1 MKKEISFKNSKG
13 QTLRGDLYVPEE
25 KYKLKYPA
33 VIVCHGLAG
42 NKDAKNKVD
51 LAEELFKNGFL
62 VLKFDFHGH
71 GKSEGEFHDINLTQ
85 EIDDAKS
92 AITALY
98 SLREVDKKNLGLVG
112 HSFGG
117 AVTIMMAA
125 TDSRVKSAV
134 SIAGVIDMIRPLN
147 NYAGTKRVKKWKELD
162 KIEVEPGMSLKYSFI
177 EDFNKYDILSYAKKI
192 KIPFLVINGTKDYSV
207 GMNQAKAIATAA
219 RAQLVTVNED
229 HNFGRESITAAVNWF
244 NKTLRQRRIKDSA
257 GLKLKNLR

>member
-33 VIVCHGLAG
+33 VIVCHGLAV
-42 NKDAKNKVD
+42 NKDAQNKVE
-51 LAEELFKNGFL
+51 LAEELFKNGFI

-71 GKSEGEFHDINLTQ
+71 GKSEGNFPDINLTQ

-98 SLREVDKKNLGLVG
+98 SLKEIDKKKLGLVG

-117 AVTIMMAA
+117 TVAIVMAA

-134 SIAGVIDMIRPLN
+134 SIAGVINMINPLKN
-147 NYAGTKRVKKWKELD
+147 FAGTQQIKNWEKTPLEA
-162 KIEVEPGMSLKYSFI
+162 EQGMHLNYSFI
-177 EDFNKYDILSYAKKI
+177 EDFKKYKLLNYAKKI
-192 KIPFLVINGTKDYSV
+192 KIPFLVINGTKDYTV
-207 GMNQAKAIATAA
+207 GMNQAKAIAKAA
-219 RAQLVTVNED
+219 KAPLVAVNED
-229 HNFGRESITAAVNWF
+229 HTFGKESINAAVEWF
-244 NKTLRQRRIKDSA
+244 NKTLK
-257 GLKLKNLR
+257 

>member
-25 KYKLKYPA
+25 KYKLKYPT

-42 NKDAKNKVD
+42 NKDAQNKVD

-71 GKSEGEFHDINLTQ
+71 GKSEGNFPDINLTQ

-98 SLREVDKKNLGLVG
+98 SLKEVDKKKLGLVG

-117 AVTIMMAA
+117 AVAIMMAA

-134 SIAGVIDMIRPLN
+134 SIAGVIDMVRPLK
-147 NYAGTKRVKKWKELD
+147 NYAGTQRVKKWKETD
-162 KIEVEPGMSLKYSFI
+162 NIQVEPEYHLKYSFI
-177 EDFNKYDILSYAKKI
+177 EDFNSYDLLKYAKKI
-192 KIPFLVINGTKDYSV
+192 KIPFLVINGTKDYDV
-207 GMNQAKAIATAA
+207 GMNQAKAIAKAA
-219 RAQLVTVNED
+219 KAPLIAVNED
-229 HNFGRESITAAVNWF
+229 HDFGKESITAAVEWF
-244 NKTLRQRRIKDSA
+244 NKTLR
-257 GLKLKNLR
+257 